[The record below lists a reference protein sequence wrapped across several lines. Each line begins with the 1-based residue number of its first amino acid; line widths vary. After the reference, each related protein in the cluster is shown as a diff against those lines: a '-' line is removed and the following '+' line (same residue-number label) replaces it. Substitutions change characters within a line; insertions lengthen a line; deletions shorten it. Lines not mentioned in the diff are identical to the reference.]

1 MLGDHQKSII
11 RFYTIWF
18 IKVLLPFSSSKLK
31 KKREKKRKNKE
42 EEKKCIKKRMVN

>member
-18 IKVLLPFSSSKLK
+18 IKVLLPFSSSKIKKKEKRKERIKK
-31 KKREKKRKNKE
+31 KKRSA
-42 EEKKCIKKRMVN
+42 